1 MTLEPG
7 EMLYLPAAYFHAT
20 ETLPAASGNSADNQA
35 SRRGSAASDFAATHA
50 DIGASANFFLS
61 ACFAAIGVIVP
72 DLAEEGVPPAW
83 LGGEPPPNMPCLGDA
98 ID

>member
-1 MTLEPG
+1 
-7 EMLYLPAAYFHAT
+7 MLYLPAAYFHAT

-35 SRRGSAASDFAATHA
+35 SRCDASGWDAT

>member
-1 MTLEPG
+1 
-7 EMLYLPAAYFHAT
+7 MLYLPAAYFHAT

-35 SRRGSAASDFAATHA
+35 SRGDASGLATHA

-72 DLAEEGVPPAW
+72 DLAGEGVPPAW
-83 LGGEPPPNMPCLGDA
+83 LGEEPPLDMPCLGDA

>member
-1 MTLEPG
+1 
-7 EMLYLPAAYFHAT
+7 MLYLPAAYFHAT

-35 SRRGSAASDFAATHA
+35 SRGGSACDASDFAATHA

-72 DLAEEGVPPAW
+72 DLQGEGVPPAW
-83 LGGEPPPNMPCLGDA
+83 LGEEPPPDMPCLGDA